1 MGLQQ
6 TKKLLHSKGNYHKM
20 KSQPSVWK
28 KILANYIPDKGLIYK
43 IHKELT
49 TQHQKH
55 NQPDFK
61 MGRGS
66 E

>member
-1 MGLQQ
+1 
-6 TKKLLHSKGNYHKM
+6 M

-66 E
+66 EQTFFQRKTYRWPTGT